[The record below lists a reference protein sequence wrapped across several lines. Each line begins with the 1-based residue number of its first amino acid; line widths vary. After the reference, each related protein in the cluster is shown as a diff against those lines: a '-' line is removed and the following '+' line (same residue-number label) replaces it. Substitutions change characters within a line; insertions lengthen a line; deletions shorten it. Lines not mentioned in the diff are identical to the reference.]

1 MYLGQCLQM
10 QSNIQDGM
18 KVRVLLIVDVLFLA
32 AANLQRLLS
41 FLTGSAN

>member
-18 KVRVLLIVDVLFLA
+18 KVCRAVG
-32 AANLQRLLS
+32 ANDLDNR
-41 FLTGSAN
+41 

>member
-18 KVRVLLIVDVLFLA
+18 KVCVLLVVDVFLLT

>member
-18 KVRVLLIVDVLFLA
+18 KVCVLLIVDVLLLA

>member
-18 KVRVLLIVDVLFLA
+18 KVRVLLIADVLF
-32 AANLQRLLS
+32 
-41 FLTGSAN
+41 FGSC